1 MLSYVTPNDAGKI
14 KFEEFCEA
22 LIYVAPPPEE
32 KKPEEGEE
40 GAEAAE

>member
-1 MLSYVTPNDAGKI
+1 MLSYVTANDQGKI

-32 KKPEEGEE
+32 KKPEGEE